1 MEASMRQRGVK
12 AATQE
17 FFNRHHV
24 TVAQDLVGRS
34 LVWDQVG
41 GMIVETEA
49 YGAIDDPACHTAS
62 RSSARAFFELN
73 PPGTVYVYI
82 NYGLHWLLNVLAA
95 DGIVLIRAIQPMLGI
110 EAMSVRR
117 KQTKETS
124 LCSGPGKL
132 GQALALSIA
141 DHGTSL
147 LTPDR
152 HVLPRSPEFDA
163 DSIVADTRVGLSKA
177 YDIPWRFLLP
187 ENPHISVAVGKAVP
201 RQIKRRGSSDE
212 DSIGAEGTEF

>member
-1 MEASMRQRGVK
+1 MRRRGVN
-12 AATQE
+12 AETQQ
-17 FFNRHHV
+17 FFDRHHL
-24 TVAQDLVGRS
+24 TVARDLVGRT
-34 LVWDQVG
+34 LVWDHVG

-62 RSSARAFFELN
+62 RSSARGFFESN

-82 NYGLHWLLNVLAA
+82 NYGLHWLLNVLTA
-95 DGIVLIRAIQPMLGI
+95 DGIVLIRAIQPTFGI
-110 EAMSVRR
+110 ETMSVRR

-152 HVLPRSPEFDA
+152 HVRPRYPGFEA
-163 DSIVADTRVGLSKA
+163 DEVVADTRVGLSKA
-177 YDIPWRFLLP
+177 YELPWRFLLP
-187 ENPHISVAVGKAVP
+187 ENPHLSVSFGKAVP
-201 RQIKRRGSSDE
+201 RQLKRQ
-212 DSIGAEGTEF
+212 